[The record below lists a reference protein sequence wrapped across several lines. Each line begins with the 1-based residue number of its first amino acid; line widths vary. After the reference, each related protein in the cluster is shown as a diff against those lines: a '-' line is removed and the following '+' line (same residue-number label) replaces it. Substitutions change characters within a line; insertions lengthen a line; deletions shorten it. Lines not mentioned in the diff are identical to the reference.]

1 MFCIH
6 ILYYAR
12 QKCGVFGVGF
22 DGEKHVDPQ
31 FLFRLICLA
40 AVLLHEGCHLCPST
54 LGWLLC
60 SSRKDT

>member
-12 QKCGVFGVGF
+12 QKCGAFGVGF

-40 AVLLHEGCHLCPST
+40 AVLLHEGPPVPIHPWVALV
-54 LGWLLC
+54 
-60 SSRKDT
+60 